1 MDPSSEEVRWSGMID
16 KPNLEV
22 EIAGI
27 KLKNPV
33 MTASGTFGYGEEFSP
48 FIDLDKLGAMVLKG
62 ITLKPKMGNSPPRV
76 IETPSG
82 MLNSI
87 GLQNVGVEMLIREKL
102 PYLQKFNTP
111 VIINISGDT
120 IEEYLELGRRLG
132 EISEEM
138 GVSGLEVN
146 ISCPNVKKGG
156 MAWGADARST
166 YKIISS
172 FRIVTSL
179 PLIVKLTPNV
189 TDIKTIAQAA
199 EEAGA
204 DALSLI
210 NTLMGMAVDIDSH
223 KPKIA
228 NVSGG
233 LSGPAIKPVAL
244 WLVWQ
249 VFQTVNI
256 PVIGIGGIIKIE
268 DALEFIIAGAR
279 AIEIGTA
286 NLVNPRITIEIIEGI
301 EKYLIDSEI
310 EDINELI
317 GSLRVQNIK

>member
-1 MDPSSEEVRWSGMID
+1 MIN
-16 KPNLEV
+16 KSNLEV
-22 EIAGI
+22 EIGGI

-33 MTASGTFGYGEEFSP
+33 MTASGTFGYGQEYAP
-48 FIDLDKLGAMVLKG
+48 FVDLNKLGAMILKG
-62 ITLKPKMGNSPPRV
+62 ITLKSKMGNPPPRI

-87 GLQNVGVEMLIREKL
+87 GLQNVGVEMLIKEKL

-120 IEEYLELGRRLG
+120 VEEYVELTRRLG
-132 EISEEM
+132 EVSKEM
-138 GVSGLEVN
+138 GITGLEVN
-146 ISCPNVKKGG
+146 ISCPNVKKGD
-156 MAWGADARST
+156 MVWGTDAQST
-166 YKIISS
+166 YKLINSI
-172 FRIVTSL
+172 RKATSL

-210 NTLMGMAVDIDSH
+210 NTLVGMVVDIDSH
-223 KPKIA
+223 KPKLA

-233 LSGPAIKPVAL
+233 LSGPAVKPVAL

-256 PVIGIGGIIKIE
+256 PVIGIGGIIKVE

-286 NLVNPRITIEIIEGI
+286 NFVNPRVTIEIIEGI
-301 EKYLIDSEI
+301 EKYLIENNI
-310 EDINELI
+310 KDINELV
-317 GSLRVQNIK
+317 GSLKI

>member
-1 MDPSSEEVRWSGMID
+1 MID

-33 MTASGTFGYGEEFSP
+33 MTASGTFGYGQEYAP
-48 FIDLDKLGAMVLKG
+48 FVDLNRLGAMILKG
-62 ITLKPKMGNSPPRV
+62 ITLKPKMGNPPSRV

-82 MLNSI
+82 MLNAI
-87 GLQNVGVEMLIREKL
+87 GLQNVGVEVLIKEKL
-102 PYLQKFNTP
+102 PYLKKFDTP
-111 VIINISGDT
+111 VIINVSGDT
-120 IEEYLELGRRLG
+120 IEEYVELARRLG
-132 EISEEM
+132 EVSEEM
-138 GVSGLEVN
+138 GVAGLEVN

-156 MAWGADARST
+156 MAWGTDAKAT
-166 YKIISS
+166 YKIINNI
-172 FRIVTSL
+172 RKTTSL
-179 PLIVKLTPNV
+179 PLIAKLTPNV

-210 NTLMGMAVDIDSH
+210 NTLVGMAIDIDSR
-223 KPKIA
+223 KPKLA

-233 LSGPAIKPVAL
+233 LSGPAVKPVAL

-249 VFQTVNI
+249 VFQTVSI
-256 PVIGIGGIIKIE
+256 PVIGIGGIIKVE

-286 NLVNPRITIEIIEGI
+286 NFVNPRVTIEIIEGI
-301 EKYLIDSEI
+301 EKYLIENNI
-310 EDINELI
+310 KDINELV
-317 GSLRVQNIK
+317 GSMKI

>member
-1 MDPSSEEVRWSGMID
+1 MIE
-16 KPNLEV
+16 KPQMEV

-33 MTASGTFGYGEEFSP
+33 MTASGTFGYGQEYAHFV
-48 FIDLDKLGAMVLKG
+48 DLNKLGAMILKG

-82 MLNSI
+82 MLNAI
-87 GLQNVGVEMLIREKL
+87 GLQNVGVEVLIKEKL
-102 PYLQKFNTP
+102 PYLKKFNTP
-111 VIINISGDT
+111 VVINISGNT
-120 IEEYLELGRRLG
+120 IEEYMELARRL
-132 EISEEM
+132 EEVSEAA
-138 GVSGLEVN
+138 GVAGLEVN

-156 MAWGADARST
+156 MVWGTNAQST

-172 FRIVTSL
+172 VRKATSL

-204 DALSLI
+204 DAISLI
-210 NTLMGMAVDIDSH
+210 NTLVGMAVDIDSL
-223 KPKIA
+223 KPKLA

-233 LSGPAIKPVAL
+233 LSGPALKPVAL

-256 PVIGIGGIIKIE
+256 PVIGIGGIIKVE

-286 NLVNPRITIEIIEGI
+286 NFVNPRATIEIIEGI
-301 EKYLIDSEI
+301 EKYLIENNI
-310 EDINELI
+310 KDINELV
-317 GSLRVQNIK
+317 GSMKI

>member
-1 MDPSSEEVRWSGMID
+1 MGRSLRQVRWSGMIK
-16 KPNLEV
+16 KPQMEV
-22 EIAGI
+22 KIAGI

-33 MTASGTFGYGEEFSP
+33 MTASGTFGYGQEYAHFV
-48 FIDLDKLGAMVLKG
+48 DLNKLGAMILKG

-82 MLNSI
+82 MLNAI
-87 GLQNVGVEMLIREKL
+87 GLQNVGVEVLIKEKL
-102 PYLQKFNTP
+102 PYLKKFNTP
-111 VIINISGDT
+111 VIINISGNT
-120 IEEYLELGRRLG
+120 IEEYMELARRL
-132 EISEEM
+132 EEVSEAA
-138 GVSGLEVN
+138 GVAGLEVN

-156 MAWGADARST
+156 MVWGTNAQST

-172 FRIVTSL
+172 VRKATSL

-204 DALSLI
+204 DAISLI
-210 NTLMGMAVDIDSH
+210 NTLVGMAVDIDSL
-223 KPKIA
+223 KPKLA

-233 LSGPAIKPVAL
+233 LSGPALKPVAL

-256 PVIGIGGIIKIE
+256 PVIGIGGIIKVE

-286 NLVNPRITIEIIEGI
+286 NFVNPRATIEIIEGI
-301 EKYLIDSEI
+301 EKYLIENNI
-310 EDINELI
+310 KDINELV
-317 GSLRVQNIK
+317 GSMKI

>member
-1 MDPSSEEVRWSGMID
+1 MINN
-16 KPNLEV
+16 PNLEV
-22 EIAGI
+22 EIAGV

-48 FIDLDKLGAMVLKG
+48 FFDLDKLGAMVLKG
-62 ITLKPKMGNSPPRV
+62 ITLKPKMGNPPPRI

-87 GLQNVGVEMLIREKL
+87 GLQNVGVEMLIKEKL
-102 PYLQKFNTP
+102 PYLQKYNTL

-120 IEEYLELGRRLG
+120 IEEYVELVRRLEEVSKEM
-132 EISEEM
+132 EIT
-138 GVSGLEVN
+138 GLEVN

-156 MAWGADARST
+156 MAWGTDAKST
-166 YKIISS
+166 YKIISNI
-172 FRIVTSL
+172 RKATHL

-210 NTLMGMAVDIDSH
+210 NALLGMAVDIDSRE
-223 KPKIA
+223 PKLA
-228 NVSGG
+228 NISGG

-256 PVIGIGGIIKIE
+256 PVIGIGGIIKVE

-286 NLVNPRITIEIIEGI
+286 NFINPRVTIEIIDGI
-301 EKYLIDSEI
+301 EKYLIENNIKDV
-310 EDINELI
+310 NELV
-317 GSLRVQNIK
+317 GSMKI

>member
-1 MDPSSEEVRWSGMID
+1 
-16 KPNLEV
+16 V

-33 MTASGTFGYGEEFSP
+33 MTASGTFGYGQEYTP
-48 FIDLDKLGAMVLKG
+48 FVDLNRLGAIILKG
-62 ITLKPKMGNSPPRV
+62 ITLKPKRGNPPPRV

-82 MLNSI
+82 MLNAI
-87 GLQNVGVEMLIREKL
+87 GLQNVGVEVLIKEKL

-120 IEEYLELGRRLG
+120 IEEYVELARRLG
-132 EISEEM
+132 EVSKEM
-138 GVSGLEVN
+138 GVAGLEVN

-156 MAWGADARST
+156 MAWGTDAIAT
-166 YKIISS
+166 YKIVSS
-172 FRIVTSL
+172 IRKATAL

-210 NTLMGMAVDIDSH
+210 NTLVGMAIDIDSR
-223 KPKIA
+223 KPKLA

-233 LSGPAIKPVAL
+233 LSGPAVKPVAL

-256 PVIGIGGIIKIE
+256 PVIGIGGIIKVE
-268 DALEFIIAGAR
+268 DALEFIIVGAR
-279 AIEIGTA
+279 AIEVGTA
-286 NLVNPRITIEIIEGI
+286 NFVNPKVTIEIIEGI
-301 EKYLIDSEI
+301 EKYLIENNI
-310 EDINELI
+310 KDINELL
-317 GSLRVQNIK
+317 GSMKI

>member
-1 MDPSSEEVRWSGMID
+1 MID
-16 KPNLEV
+16 KPNLKV

-33 MTASGTFGYGEEFSP
+33 MTASGTFGYGEEYASFV
-48 FIDLDKLGAMVLKG
+48 DLNRLGAMILKG
-62 ITLKPKMGNSPPRV
+62 ITLKPKAGNLPPRV

-87 GLQNVGVEMLIREKL
+87 GLQNVGVEVLIKKKL
-102 PYLQKFNTP
+102 PYLKKFNTP

-120 IEEYLELGRRLG
+120 IEEYVELAQRLE
-132 EISEEM
+132 EVSAEM
-138 GVSGLEVN
+138 GVAGLEVN

-156 MAWGADARST
+156 MAWGTDAKAT
-166 YKIISS
+166 YKVVSS
-172 FRIVTSL
+172 IRKTITL

-189 TDIKTIAQAA
+189 TDIKIIAQAA

-210 NTLMGMAVDIDSH
+210 NTLVGMVVDIDSRR
-223 KPKIA
+223 PKLA

-233 LSGPAIKPVAL
+233 LSGPAVKPVAL
-244 WLVWQ
+244 WMVWQ
-249 VFQTVNI
+249 VFQTVSI
-256 PVIGIGGIIKIE
+256 PVIGIGGIIKVE

-286 NLVNPRITIEIIEGI
+286 NFVNPGVTIEIIEGI
-301 EKYLIDSEI
+301 EKFLVENNIK
-310 EDINELI
+310 DINELV
-317 GSLRVQNIK
+317 GSMKI

>member
-1 MDPSSEEVRWSGMID
+1 MID

-48 FIDLDKLGAMVLKG
+48 FIDLDRLGAMILKG
-62 ITLKPKMGNSPPRV
+62 ITLKPKTGNPPPRV

-82 MLNSI
+82 MLNAI
-87 GLQNVGVEMLIREKL
+87 GLQNVGVEVLIKEKL
-102 PYLQKFNTP
+102 PYLKKFNTP

-120 IEEYLELGRRLG
+120 IEEYVELAQRLE
-132 EISEEM
+132 EISAEM
-138 GVSGLEVN
+138 GVAGLEVN

-156 MAWGADARST
+156 MAWGTDAKAT
-166 YKIISS
+166 YKIVSS
-172 FRIVTSL
+172 IQKTTTL

-189 TDIKTIAQAA
+189 TDIKIIAQAA

-210 NTLMGMAVDIDSH
+210 NTLMGMAVDIDSR
-223 KPKIA
+223 KPKLA
-228 NVSGG
+228 NIIGG
-233 LSGPAIKPVAL
+233 LSGPAVKPVAL

-249 VFQTVNI
+249 VFQTVKI
-256 PVIGIGGIIKIE
+256 PIIGIGGIIKIE
-268 DALEFIIAGAR
+268 DALEFFIAGAR

-286 NLVNPRITIEIIEGI
+286 NFVNPKVTIEIIEGI
-301 EKYLIDSEI
+301 EKYLIENSI
-310 EDINELI
+310 KDIDELV
-317 GSLRVQNIK
+317 GSMKI

>member
-1 MDPSSEEVRWSGMID
+1 MTD

-33 MTASGTFGYGEEFSP
+33 ITASGTFGYGEEFSP

-62 ITLKPKMGNSPPRV
+62 ITLKPKMGNPPPRV

-87 GLQNVGVEMLIREKL
+87 GLQNVGVERLIKEKL
-102 PYLQKFNTP
+102 PYLKKFNTP

-120 IEEYLELGRRLG
+120 IEEYVELAERLG
-132 EISEEM
+132 EVSKDM
-138 GVSGLEVN
+138 GVTALEVN

-156 MAWGADARST
+156 MAWGTDAEAT
-166 YKIISS
+166 YKVINSI
-172 FRIVTSL
+172 RKTTPL

-210 NTLMGMAVDIDSH
+210 NTLVGMAIDINFR
-223 KPKIA
+223 KPKLA
-228 NVSGG
+228 NISGG
-233 LSGPAIKPVAL
+233 LSGPAVKPVAL
-244 WLVWQ
+244 WSVWQ

-256 PVIGIGGIIKIE
+256 PLIGIGGIIKVE
-268 DALEFIIAGAR
+268 DALEFIIAGAQ

-286 NLVNPRITIEIIEGI
+286 NFVNPRITIEIIEGI
-301 EKYLIDSEI
+301 EKYLRENNIKDV
-310 EDINELI
+310 NELV
-317 GSLRVQNIK
+317 GSMKI

>member
-62 ITLKPKMGNSPPRV
+62 ITLKPKMGNPPPRV

-87 GLQNVGVEMLIREKL
+87 GLQNVGVEMLIKEKL

-120 IEEYLELGRRLG
+120 IEEYVELARRLG
-132 EISEEM
+132 EVSKQM
-138 GVSGLEVN
+138 GIAGLEVN

-156 MAWGADARST
+156 MAWGTDTKAT

-172 FRIVTSL
+172 IRKVTSL

-204 DALSLI
+204 DTLSLI
-210 NTLMGMAVDIDSH
+210 NTLVGMVVDIDSR
-223 KPKIA
+223 KPKLA

-233 LSGPAIKPVAL
+233 LSGPAVKPVAL

-256 PVIGIGGIIKIE
+256 PVIGIGGIIKTE

-286 NLVNPRITIEIIEGI
+286 NFVNPKVTIEIIEGI
-301 EKYLIDSEI
+301 EKYLTENNIKDM
-310 EDINELI
+310 NELV
-317 GSLRVQNIK
+317 GSMKI

>member
-1 MDPSSEEVRWSGMID
+1 MTK
-16 KPNLEV
+16 KPRLEV
-22 EIAGI
+22 EVGGI
-27 KLKNPV
+27 RMKNPV

-62 ITLKPKMGNSPPRV
+62 ITLKPKMGNPPPRI

-82 MLNSI
+82 MLNAI
-87 GLQNVGVEMLIREKL
+87 GLQNVGVEMLIKEKL
-102 PYLQKFNTP
+102 PHLQKFNTP

-120 IEEYLELGRRLG
+120 IEEYIELARRLG
-132 EISEEM
+132 EVSKEM
-138 GVSGLEVN
+138 GVAGLEVN

-156 MAWGADARST
+156 MVWGTDAKAT
-166 YKIISS
+166 YKIINSI
-172 FRIVTSL
+172 RKATTL
-179 PLIVKLTPNV
+179 PLIAKLTPNV

-210 NTLMGMAVDIDSH
+210 NTLVGTAIDIDSR
-223 KPKIA
+223 KPKLA

-233 LSGPAIKPVAL
+233 LSGPAVKPVAL
-244 WLVWQ
+244 WMVWQ

-256 PVIGIGGIIKIE
+256 PIIGMGGIMKAQ

-279 AIEIGTA
+279 AVSIGTA
-286 NLVNPRITIEIIEGI
+286 NLVNPKAAIEIIKGI
-301 EKYLIDSEI
+301 EEYLVENKIK
-310 EDINELI
+310 DINELV
-317 GSLRVQNIK
+317 GSLKI

>member
-1 MDPSSEEVRWSGMID
+1 MID
-16 KPNLEV
+16 KTCLKV

-33 MTASGTFGYGEEFSP
+33 MTASGTFGYGQEYAP
-48 FIDLDKLGAMVLKG
+48 FVDLNRLGAMILKG
-62 ITLKPKMGNSPPRV
+62 ITLKPKMGNLPPRI

-82 MLNSI
+82 MLNAI

-120 IEEYLELGRRLG
+120 IEEYVELAERLG
-132 EISEEM
+132 EVSKEM
-138 GVSGLEVN
+138 GVTGLEVN
-146 ISCPNVKKGG
+146 ISCPNDKKRG
-156 MAWGADARST
+156 MVWGTDAKAT
-166 YKIISS
+166 YEIINSI
-172 FRIVTSL
+172 RKTTSL

-189 TDIKTIAQAA
+189 TNIKTIAQAA

-210 NTLMGMAVDIDSH
+210 NTLVGMTVDIDSR
-223 KPKIA
+223 KPKLA
-228 NVSGG
+228 NISGG
-233 LSGPAIKPVAL
+233 LSGPAVKPVAL

-256 PVIGIGGIIKIE
+256 PVIGIGGIIKVE

-286 NLVNPRITIEIIEGI
+286 NFVNPRVTIEIIEGI
-301 EKYLIDSEI
+301 EKYLTENNIK
-310 EDINELI
+310 DINELV
-317 GSLRVQNIK
+317 GSMKI

>member
-1 MDPSSEEVRWSGMID
+1 MIK
-16 KPNLEV
+16 KPQMEV

-33 MTASGTFGYGEEFSP
+33 MTASGTFGYGQEYAP
-48 FIDLDKLGAMVLKG
+48 FVDLNRLGAMVLKG
-62 ITLKPKMGNSPPRV
+62 ITLKPKMGNPPPRV

-82 MLNSI
+82 MLNAI
-87 GLQNVGVEMLIREKL
+87 GLQNVGVEVLIKEKL
-102 PYLQKFNTP
+102 PYLKKFNTP
-111 VIINISGDT
+111 VVINISGDT
-120 IEEYLELGRRLG
+120 IEEYMELARRLG
-132 EISEEM
+132 VVSEEV
-138 GVSGLEVN
+138 GVAGLEVN
-146 ISCPNVKKGG
+146 ISCPNVKKRG
-156 MAWGADARST
+156 MAWGTDAQST

-172 FRIVTSL
+172 VRKATSL

-189 TDIKTIAQAA
+189 TDIKIIAQIA

-204 DALSLI
+204 DAISLI
-210 NTLMGMAVDIDSH
+210 NTLVGMAVDIDSR
-223 KPKIA
+223 KPKLA

-233 LSGPAIKPVAL
+233 LSGPALKPVAL

-256 PVIGIGGIIKIE
+256 PVIGIGGIIKVE

-286 NLVNPRITIEIIEGI
+286 NFVNPRVTIEIIEGI
-301 EKYLIDSEI
+301 EKYLIENNI
-310 EDINELI
+310 KNINELV
-317 GSLRVQNIK
+317 GSMKI

>member
-1 MDPSSEEVRWSGMID
+1 MALSLKEARWSGMIN

-48 FIDLDKLGAMVLKG
+48 FIDLDRLGAMVLKG
-62 ITLKPKMGNSPPRV
+62 ITLKPKRGNPPPRI

-82 MLNSI
+82 MLNAI
-87 GLQNVGVEMLIREKL
+87 GLQNVGVEVLIKEKL
-102 PYLQKFNTP
+102 PYLKKFNTP

-120 IEEYLELGRRLG
+120 IEEYIELARRLG
-132 EISEEM
+132 EVSKEM
-138 GVSGLEVN
+138 GVAGLEVN
-146 ISCPNVKKGG
+146 ISCPNVKNGD
-156 MAWGADARST
+156 MAWGTDAKAT
-166 YKIISS
+166 YKIVSS
-172 FRIVTSL
+172 IRKVTTL

-199 EEAGA
+199 KEAGA

-210 NTLMGMAVDIDSH
+210 NTLVGMAVDIDSR
-223 KPKIA
+223 KPKLA
-228 NVSGG
+228 NISGG
-233 LSGPAIKPVAL
+233 LSGPAVKPVAL

-249 VFQTVNI
+249 VFRTVNI
-256 PVIGIGGIIKIE
+256 PVIGIGGIIKVE

-286 NLVNPRITIEIIEGI
+286 NFINPNITIEITEGI
-301 EKYLIDSEI
+301 KKYLIKNNIKDV
-310 EDINELI
+310 NELV
-317 GSLRVQNIK
+317 GSMKI

>member
-1 MDPSSEEVRWSGMID
+1 MID
-16 KPNLEV
+16 KTCLKV

-48 FIDLDKLGAMVLKG
+48 FIDLDRLGAMVLKG
-62 ITLKPKMGNSPPRV
+62 ITLKPKMGNPPPRI

-87 GLQNVGVEMLIREKL
+87 GLQNVGVEMLIKEKL
-102 PYLQKFNTP
+102 PYLKKFNTP

-120 IEEYLELGRRLG
+120 IEEYVELARRLE
-132 EISEEM
+132 EISAEM
-138 GVSGLEVN
+138 RVAGLEVN
-146 ISCPNVKKGG
+146 ISCPNIKKGG
-156 MAWGADARST
+156 MAWGTNAHST
-166 YKIISS
+166 YKIINSI
-172 FRIVTSL
+172 RKATSL

-189 TDIKTIAQAA
+189 TDIKIIAQAA

-210 NTLMGMAVDIDSH
+210 NTLVGMVVDIDSR
-223 KPKIA
+223 KPKLA
-228 NVSGG
+228 NISGG
-233 LSGPAIKPVAL
+233 LSGPAVKPVAL

-256 PVIGIGGIIKIE
+256 PIIGIGGMIKVE

-286 NLVNPRITIEIIEGI
+286 NFVNPRVTIEIIEGI
-301 EKYLIDSEI
+301 EKYLIENNI
-310 EDINELI
+310 KDINELV
-317 GSLRVQNIK
+317 GSMKI

>member
-1 MDPSSEEVRWSGMID
+1 MID

-62 ITLKPKMGNSPPRV
+62 ITLKPKMGNPPPRV

-82 MLNSI
+82 MLNAI
-87 GLQNVGVEMLIREKL
+87 GLQNVGVEMLIKEKL

-120 IEEYLELGRRLG
+120 IEEYVELTRRLG
-132 EISEEM
+132 EVSAEM
-138 GVSGLEVN
+138 GVAGLEVN

-156 MAWGADARST
+156 MAWGTDAKAT
-166 YKIISS
+166 YKIINSI
-172 FRIVTSL
+172 RKATYL

-210 NTLMGMAVDIDSH
+210 NALVGMAVDIDSR
-223 KPKIA
+223 KPKLA

-233 LSGPAIKPVAL
+233 LSGPAVKPVAL
-244 WLVWQ
+244 WMVWQ

-256 PVIGIGGIIKIE
+256 PVIGIGGIIKTE

-286 NLVNPRITIEIIEGI
+286 NFVNPKVTIEIIEGI
-301 EKYLIDSEI
+301 EKYLTENNIKDM
-310 EDINELI
+310 NELV
-317 GSLRVQNIK
+317 GSMKI

>member
-1 MDPSSEEVRWSGMID
+1 MID

-62 ITLKPKMGNSPPRV
+62 ITLKPKMGNPPPRV

-87 GLQNVGVEMLIREKL
+87 GLQNVGVEMLIKEKL

-120 IEEYLELGRRLG
+120 IEEYIELARRLG
-132 EISEEM
+132 EVSKEM
-138 GVSGLEVN
+138 GVAGLEVN

-156 MAWGADARST
+156 MVWGTDAKAT
-166 YKIISS
+166 YKIINSI
-172 FRIVTSL
+172 RKATSL
-179 PLIVKLTPNV
+179 PLIAKLTPNV

-210 NTLMGMAVDIDSH
+210 NTLVGMAIDIDSR
-223 KPKIA
+223 KPKLA
-228 NVSGG
+228 NISGG
-233 LSGPAIKPVAL
+233 LSGPAVKPVAL

-256 PVIGIGGIIKIE
+256 PVIGIGGIIKVE

-279 AIEIGTA
+279 VIEVGTA
-286 NLVNPRITIEIIEGI
+286 NFVNTRVTIEIIEGI
-301 EKYLIDSEI
+301 EKYLTE
-310 EDINELI
+310 N
-317 GSLRVQNIK
+317 NIKDVSELVGSMKI

>member
-1 MDPSSEEVRWSGMID
+1 MIKKPQMEV
-16 KPNLEV
+16 K
-22 EIAGI
+22 IAGI

-33 MTASGTFGYGEEFSP
+33 MTASGTFGYGQEYAHFV
-48 FIDLDKLGAMVLKG
+48 DLNKLGAMILKG

-82 MLNSI
+82 MLNAI
-87 GLQNVGVEMLIREKL
+87 GLQNVGVEVLIKEKL
-102 PYLQKFNTP
+102 PYLKKFNTP
-111 VIINISGDT
+111 VVINISGNT
-120 IEEYLELGRRLG
+120 IEEYMELARRL
-132 EISEEM
+132 EEVSEAA
-138 GVSGLEVN
+138 GVAGLEVN

-156 MAWGADARST
+156 MVWGTNAQST

-172 FRIVTSL
+172 VRKATSL

-189 TDIKTIAQAA
+189 TDIKTIAQVA

-204 DALSLI
+204 DAISLI
-210 NTLMGMAVDIDSH
+210 NTLVGMAVDIDSL
-223 KPKIA
+223 KPKLA

-233 LSGPAIKPVAL
+233 LSGPALKPVAL

-256 PVIGIGGIIKIE
+256 PVIGIGGIIKVE

-286 NLVNPRITIEIIEGI
+286 NFVNPRATIEIIEGI
-301 EKYLIDSEI
+301 EKYLIENNI
-310 EDINELI
+310 KDINELV
-317 GSLRVQNIK
+317 GSMKI